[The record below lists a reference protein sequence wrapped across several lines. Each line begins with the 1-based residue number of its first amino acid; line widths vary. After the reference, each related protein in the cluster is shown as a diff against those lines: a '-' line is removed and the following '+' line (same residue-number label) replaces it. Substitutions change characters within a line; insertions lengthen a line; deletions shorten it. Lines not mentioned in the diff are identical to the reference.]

1 MLQVPT
7 LLTDAHQLMDALH
20 EKSARYMSSLYC
32 SAQLLHRYGDL
43 GGVSSCREGTYETL
57 FTQPEKFP
65 EVIKEKKV
73 VRDLLIQSL
82 V

>member
-43 GGVSSCREGTYETL
+43 GGVSSWQGRNL
-57 FTQPEKFP
+57 RNP
-65 EVIKEKKV
+65 
-73 VRDLLIQSL
+73 LHSA
-82 V
+82 